1 MSAIVEC
8 WLAETYL
15 LILLSPISIIG
26 RWYFH
31 YWFPWVIE
39 LGWIT
44 IVDYSEKYWAIW
56 GFQSTLEWRKT
67 MWRPKKNIQK
77 SDWSHISHIFHP
89 AVRSWYSHVIRP
101 GPQFGPHGKSQPR
114 LAAGWPAAG
123 CERHPPVARSLIWDV
138 DLMLHPMFIAKI
150 C

>member
-26 RWYFH
+26 RWYFQ

-44 IVDYSEKYWAIW
+44 IVDYSEKYCAIW

-67 MWRPKKNIQK
+67 MWRPKKKHPEI
-77 SDWSHISHIFHP
+77 WLVPYISYISSCSEVMIFP
-89 AVRSWYSHVIRP
+89 CDPSRSPVRSPWEISTAPRCRLTRRRLREAPPSCQEPDLGCGFNVSSH
-101 GPQFGPHGKSQPR
+101 FY
-114 LAAGWPAAG
+114 
-123 CERHPPVARSLIWDV
+123 C
-138 DLMLHPMFIAKI
+138 
-150 C
+150 